1 MQHIHAAVSG
11 ALAADGF
18 RSAFLPYRNLAQIV
32 QAYEDLARLNPDIPN
47 IQNAVAFFHSHQPPG
62 PSL

>member
-32 QAYEDLARLNPDIPN
+32 QLMKTLPA
-47 IQNAVAFFHSHQPPG
+47 
-62 PSL
+62 